1 MFGSKVWLCTAAVL
15 SGCTEKAPPA
25 TDRADEAE
33 TESPPPASDTDED
46 AGETGE
52 AESSRCSAW
61 GAPDVVATVSDPE
74 LDEISGLVVSRR
86 HAGVLWVHEDSGAGP
101 VLTALTTDGA
111 SLATLTLRDA
121 SSVDWEDLA
130 IAPCG
135 EADCL
140 WVGDFGDNSERRTDV
155 QLLRVQEPD
164 LSVVGGALEASV
176 TAYPYAYTEGPQD
189 AEALVVTPTGQPYVL
204 TKRTDATSHIYRV
217 PTSDSTIAERVATIS
232 TGTTDGLPTAT
243 TAADLWPD
251 GTRLLVRGYL
261 YSFELT
267 LGPEGLA
274 GADSATHTAV
284 TTGVELQGEA
294 IAYDAVGQA
303 IWHIGEGVNPP
314 IWRIPCAD

>member
-1 MFGSKVWLCTAAVL
+1 MHGSGAQ
-15 SGCTEKAPPA
+15 GCTEKAPPA
-25 TDRADEAE
+25 TDRTDEAE

-101 VLTALTTDGA
+101 VLTALSTDGA

-155 QLLRVQEPD
+155 QLLRIQEPD

-189 AEALVVTPTGQPYVL
+189 AEALVVTSTGQPYVL
-204 TKRTDATSHIYRV
+204 TKRTDATCHLPS
-217 PTSDSTIAERVATIS
+217 TDKDSTIAERVATIS
-232 TGTTDGLPTAT
+232 TGTTDGLRLRQRQ
-243 TAADLWPD
+243 DLWPD
-251 GTRLLVRGYL
+251 GTDSPCEATCSSSAPPSDQRV
-261 YSFELT
+261 S
-267 LGPEGLA
+267 LGPTPPHTRPSPPVWNFKGRPSPMTLSVRRS
-274 GADSATHTAV
+274 GTSARA
-284 TTGVELQGEA
+284 
-294 IAYDAVGQA
+294 
-303 IWHIGEGVNPP
+303 
-314 IWRIPCAD
+314 

>member
-1 MFGSKVWLCTAAVL
+1 MFRSMLQLSCAMVL
-15 SGCTEKAPPA
+15 IGCTKKQSSTPEP
-25 TDRADEAE
+25 TTQAE
-33 TESPPPASDTDED
+33 TEDSTAAPDTDGD

-52 AESSRCSAW
+52 AESSRCSTW
-61 GAPDVVATVSDPE
+61 GAPEVTATVSDPQ

-86 HAGVLWVHEDSGAGP
+86 QPGVLWVHEDSGAEP
-101 VLTALTTDGA
+101 VLTALSVEGE

-121 SSVDWEDLA
+121 SSVDWEDVA

-135 EADCL
+135 DTDCL
-140 WVGDFGDNSERRTDV
+140 WVGDFGDNSEQRTDA
-155 QLLRVQEPD
+155 QLLRIQEPD
-164 LSVVGGALEASV
+164 LSTIDGSLEAPV
-176 TAYPYAYTEGPQD
+176 TAFPYTYAEGPQD
-189 AEALVVTPTGQPYVL
+189 AEALVVTPAGQPYVL
-204 TKRTDATSHIYRV
+204 TKRTDATSHIYRI

>member
-1 MFGSKVWLCTAAVL
+1 MLGL
-15 SGCTEKAPPA
+15 
-25 TDRADEAE
+25 
-33 TESPPPASDTDED
+33 
-46 AGETGE
+46 
-52 AESSRCSAW
+52 
-61 GAPDVVATVSDPE
+61 GAPEVVATVSDPE

-101 VLTALTTDGA
+101 VLTALSTDGA

-217 PTSDSTIAERVATIS
+217 PTSDNTIAERVATIS

-267 LGPEGLA
+267 LGSEGLA

>member
-25 TDRADEAE
+25 TDRADCAE
-33 TESPPPASDTDED
+33 PESPPPASDTDED

-135 EADCL
+135 ESDCL

-164 LSVVGGALEASV
+164 LAWSAVHSRPRSPRIP
-176 TAYPYAYTEGPQD
+176 TPTEGPQD
-189 AEALVVTPTGQPYVL
+189 VRHWSSHDRTALRADQAHGCDLAHLPS
-204 TKRTDATSHIYRV
+204 TDK
-217 PTSDSTIAERVATIS
+217 
-232 TGTTDGLPTAT
+232 
-243 TAADLWPD
+243 
-251 GTRLLVRGYL
+251 
-261 YSFELT
+261 
-267 LGPEGLA
+267 
-274 GADSATHTAV
+274 
-284 TTGVELQGEA
+284 
-294 IAYDAVGQA
+294 
-303 IWHIGEGVNPP
+303 
-314 IWRIPCAD
+314 